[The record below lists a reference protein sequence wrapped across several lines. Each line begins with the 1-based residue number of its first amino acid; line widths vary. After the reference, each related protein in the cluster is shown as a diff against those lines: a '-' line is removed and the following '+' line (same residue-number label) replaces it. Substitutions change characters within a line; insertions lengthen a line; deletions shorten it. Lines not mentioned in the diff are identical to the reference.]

1 MQYLKYNAQQLFTGE
16 QMLGNDFVLI
26 AQQNGTI
33 EDIVSIENAGD
44 DVQQLEGILLP
55 GLVNTH
61 CHVELSHLKNCI
73 PQHTGLTNFILHI
86 VQKRNASEEIIEQ
99 AIANAEVEMLHNGIV
114 AVGDICNTAFS
125 LQQKRK
131 SQLKWYNFLEVA
143 GWLPDIAQKRFEQMQ
158 ALENQ
163 FAQLDFPCAIVPHAA
178 YSVSNNLWNLLQP
191 LFTHKTIS
199 IHNQETIAEDELFI
213 NGTGQFLE
221 MYATM
226 NIHNQSFQPTNK
238 SSVQSYYTKLS
249 AATNTVLVHN
259 TFTNSSDIQFVQNTA
274 LANNQTAYFCLCPNA
289 NLYIENSLPNIEL
302 LRENNATITLGTDSL
317 ASNTSLN
324 IIDEINTIQQHF
336 PLIPLAEILQWAT
349 FNGAKALGMENELGS
364 FKKDKKPGIVLWNN
378 TTIERVL

>member
-1 MQYLKYNAQQLFTGE
+1 MQYLKYKAQQLFTGE
-16 QMLGNDFVLI
+16 EMLGNDFVLI
-26 AQQNGTI
+26 TQKNGI
-33 EDIVSIENAGD
+33 VEDIVSVENAGD

-61 CHVELSHLKNCI
+61 CHIELSHLKNCI

-86 VQKRNASEEIIEQ
+86 VQQRNASEETILQ
-99 AIANAEVEMLHNGIV
+99 AIANAEAEMLQNGIV

-125 LQQKRK
+125 IQQKK
-131 SQLKWYNFLEVA
+131 NSQLKWYSFLEAA
-143 GWLPDIAQKRFEQMQ
+143 GWLPEVANKRFEQMQ

-178 YSVSNNLWNLLQP
+178 YSVSNDLWNLLQP
-191 LFTHKTIS
+191 QFAHKTIS

-226 NIHNQSFQPTNK
+226 NIHNQSFQSTNK
-238 SSVQSYYTKLS
+238 SSVQSYFNKLS

-289 NLYIENSLPNIEL
+289 NLYIENTLPNIEL
-302 LRENNATITLGTDSL
+302 FRKNNAILTLGTDSL
-317 ASNTSLN
+317 ASNTTLN
-324 IIDEINTIQQHF
+324 IIEEVKTIQQHF
-336 PLIPLAEILQWAT
+336 PTIPLAEILQWAT
-349 FNGAKALGMENELGS
+349 LNGAKALGMEHELGS
-364 FKKDKKPGIVLWNN
+364 FTKGKKPGIVLWNQS
-378 TTIERVL
+378 TIQRLI